1 MKKPF
6 TDRKLDRTVKK
17 LLKLLRAEEKRIYAE
32 IEPQLKTI
40 EALKEKRWRLYC
52 PPKLKDLAFEVL
64 QAEGRPLHYTKIME
78 RIEKQYN
85 IKIPGKDPKRN
96 FVAHLAN
103 NKRIER
109 VGWGV
114 YGVVRIGGKMQ

>member
-1 MKKPF
+1 MEKPF
-6 TDRKLDRTVKK
+6 TDQKLDRTVKK
-17 LLKLLRAEEKRIYAE
+17 LLKLLRAKEKRIYAE

-52 PPKLKDLAFEVL
+52 PPKLRDLAFEVL
-64 QAEGRPLHYTKIME
+64 QAEGGPLHYTTIMK
-78 RIEKQYN
+78 RIEKRYN

-96 FVAHLAN
+96 FAAHLAKH
-103 NKRIER
+103 KRIKR

-114 YGVVRIGGKMQ
+114 YEVVRIGK